1 MKMTTTTGT
10 TSHPKNPFGMGG
22 KTGPAVVE
30 VTTKE
35 GAGPGVYVTE
45 TDSSG
50 WLKKGR
56 KAAKWFRG
64 LGRGQLFM
72 IKKQYWMENNDKGN
86 DHSLIDTDT

>member
-30 VTTKE
+30 EVTTKE

-50 WLKKGR
+50 WLKKG
-56 KAAKWFRG
+56 AKRTSGFVVWAVV
-64 LGRGQLFM
+64 
-72 IKKQYWMENNDKGN
+72 NC
-86 DHSLIDTDT
+86 S

>member
-1 MKMTTTTGT
+1 
-10 TSHPKNPFGMGG
+10 MGG
-22 KTGPAVVE
+22 KTGPAVVEE

-56 KAAKWFRG
+56 KA
-64 LGRGQLFM
+64 GQVVSWSGQGS
-72 IKKQYWMENNDKGN
+72 IVHDKKQYWMENNDKGN